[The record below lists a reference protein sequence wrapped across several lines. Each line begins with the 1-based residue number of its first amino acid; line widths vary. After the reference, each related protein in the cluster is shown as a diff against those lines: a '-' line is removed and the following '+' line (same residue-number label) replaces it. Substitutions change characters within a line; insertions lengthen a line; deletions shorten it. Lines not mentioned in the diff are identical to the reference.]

1 MKACVKRILEQYDAL
16 QLYFTNVAFE
26 DPTNTHDAILAS
38 LNNKFYRVYL
48 EFMDFNLGTLLKY
61 KGTETENS
69 SNIL

>member
-48 EFMDFNLGTLLKY
+48 EFMDFNLGTL
-61 KGTETENS
+61 
-69 SNIL
+69 